1 MRLTARILFHDSTL
15 FTPRRHDNSKIIST
29 FVAKRKRSMIRP
41 IDYREII
48 EQEVHS
54 DIVAEPQYDMFFN
67 NGNDESKS

>member
-1 MRLTARILFHDSTL
+1 MT
-15 FTPRRHDNSKIIST
+15 
-29 FVAKRKRSMIRP
+29 RP

-67 NGNDESKS
+67 NGNDERKIIKFLIIRG